1 MMISGKRGK
10 EKRKGKSMKKLEQW
24 MDRQTRTIWF
34 ACFLNVL
41 VLAVMLILLR
51 PAYETNDDI
60 SISMIVNGAW
70 GVRDIHVICQNY
82 LLGILYTALYSIGN
96 GMIPWYALIQFALA
110 FAALTTVTVVIFRRI
125 EKHGAFLVN
134 GILLIYFGYECY
146 IRMQYTKTAGILLGA
161 GVFLLFYEIEKEK
174 TSVPA
179 VIWGCF
185 LAVFGSLYRF
195 EEAAVCCV
203 LMAGIGFYLLITARQ
218 WGAQMPKKLLT
229 LFAVFGITGGLM
241 VGCELM
247 DQHLYA
253 SDSRWNAYMQ
263 YNEYRSNLTDYSMPS
278 YDDYE
283 EAYKELGIT
292 KTAYR
297 IFRSGLN
304 FYDPDV
310 YSLDTLKK
318 MDEMR
323 PRNQL
328 SRALA
333 ENFLKEFPVGYV
345 KITVFLG
352 FLLLAFLWLFWRKS
366 EKLVWLV
373 VAYEILAMGLID
385 FYLYYEGR
393 YLENRVEV
401 GMWFAISLVVIWFLD
416 SAKMHLNRQL
426 VLIALGCLLIAN
438 QSTWKSRWRGL
449 SEQEV
454 RDQKYLREG
463 FEDIVSVDPDGLYL
477 AKLGTITYTGYG
489 MFSPVPEG
497 TFENVVWYG
506 GWEMGNPL
514 WVDKMAEYHVTNPYR
529 DLIDQE
535 HVYIVDDKIDLTLKY
550 IKEYYQKDVEAELVK
565 KSTYLKVYRIKT
577 KS

>member
-1 MMISGKRGK
+1 
-10 EKRKGKSMKKLEQW
+10 MKNLKQW
-24 MDRQTRTIWF
+24 LHRQTSTVWF
-34 ACFLNVL
+34 ACVFNLTVL
-41 VLAVMLILLR
+41 VLMLLILR
-51 PAYETNDDI
+51 PGYETNDDI
-60 SISMIVNGAW
+60 SISMIANGAW
-70 GVRDIHVICQNY
+70 GVRDMHVICQNY
-82 LLGILYTALYSIGN
+82 LLGKLYNLFYTVGH
-96 GMIPWYALIQFALA
+96 GMIPWYAILQYA
-110 FAALTTVTVVIFRRI
+110 FVFSALTTVTCVLFRRLQS
-125 EKHGAFLVN
+125 EQAFLVN
-134 GILLIYFGYECY
+134 GILLLYFGYECY
-146 IRMQYTKTAGILLGA
+146 IRMQYTKTAGIMLGA
-161 GVFLLFYEIEKEK
+161 GAFLLFYEMEKK
-174 TSVPA
+174 KINRKA
-179 VIWGCF
+179 VVWGIL
-185 LAVFGSLYRF
+185 LAVTGSLYRF
-195 EEAAVCCV
+195 EETAVCCV
-203 LMAGIGFYLLITARQ
+203 LVAGIGLYFLMNLKQ
-218 WGAQMPKKLLT
+218 WGEQKKKRLLT
-229 LFAVFGITGGLM
+229 LLGVFGLTGILM
-241 VGCELM
+241 VGCEIL
-247 DQHLYA
+247 DQRLYA
-253 SDSRWNAYMQ
+253 SDPDWDAFMQ
-263 YNEYRSNLTDYSMPS
+263 YNEYRSNLTDYSIPAFA
-278 YDDYE
+278 DFE
-283 EAYKELGIT
+283 EEYKEMGIS
-292 KTAYR
+292 KTAYK
-297 IFRSGLN
+297 IFRTGLN

-318 MDEMR
+318 MDELR
-323 PRNQL
+323 PRNNL

-463 FEDIVSVDPDGLYL
+463 FEDIVSVDPEGLYL

-535 HVYIVDDKIDLTLKY
+535 HVYIVDDKINLTLKY

-565 KSTYLKVYRIKT
+565 ESTYLKVYRIKT

>member
-1 MMISGKRGK
+1 
-10 EKRKGKSMKKLEQW
+10 MKNLKQW
-24 MDRQTRTIWF
+24 LHRQTSTVWF
-34 ACFLNVL
+34 ACVFNLTVL
-41 VLAVMLILLR
+41 VLMLLILR
-51 PAYETNDDI
+51 PGYETNDDI
-60 SISMIVNGAW
+60 SISMIANGAW
-70 GVRDIHVICQNY
+70 GVRDMHVICQNY
-82 LLGILYTALYSIGN
+82 LLGKLYNLFYTVGH
-96 GMIPWYALIQFALA
+96 GMIPWYAVLQYTFV
-110 FAALTTVTVVIFRRI
+110 FSALTTVTCVLFRRLQS
-125 EKHGAFLVN
+125 EQAFLVN
-134 GILLIYFGYECY
+134 GILLLYFGYECY
-146 IRMQYTKTAGILLGA
+146 IRMQYTKTAGIMLGA
-161 GVFLLFYEIEKEK
+161 GAFLLFYEMEKEK
-174 TSVPA
+174 IRWKA
-179 VIWGCF
+179 VVWGIL
-185 LAVFGSLYRF
+185 LAVTGSLYRF
-195 EEAAVCCV
+195 EETAVCCV
-203 LMAGIGFYLLITARQ
+203 LIAGIGLYFLLNLKQ
-218 WGAQMPKKLLT
+218 WGEQKRKRLLT
-229 LFAVFGITGGLM
+229 MLGVFGLTGILM

-247 DQHLYA
+247 DQRLYA
-253 SDSRWNAYMQ
+253 SDPDWDTFMQ
-263 YNEYRSNLTDYSMPS
+263 YNEYRSNLTDYSIPAFA
-278 YDDYE
+278 DFE
-283 EAYKELGIT
+283 EEYKEMGIS
-292 KTAYR
+292 KTAYK
-297 IFRSGLN
+297 IFRTGLN

-318 MDEMR
+318 MDELR
-323 PRNQL
+323 PRNNL

-366 EKLVWLV
+366 EKQVWLV
-373 VAYEILAMGLID
+373 AAYEILAMGLID

-401 GMWFAISLVVIWFLD
+401 GMWFAISLVVIWCLD

-438 QSTWKSRWRGL
+438 QSNWKSRWRGL

-535 HVYIVDDKIDLTLKY
+535 HVYIVDDKINLTLKY

-565 KSTYLKVYRIKT
+565 ESTYLKVYRIKT

>member
-1 MMISGKRGK
+1 
-10 EKRKGKSMKKLEQW
+10 MKNLKQW
-24 MDRQTRTIWF
+24 LHRQTSTVWF
-34 ACFLNVL
+34 ACVFNLTVL
-41 VLAVMLILLR
+41 VLMLLILR
-51 PAYETNDDI
+51 PGYETNDDI
-60 SISMIVNGAW
+60 SISMIANGAW
-70 GVRDIHVICQNY
+70 GVRDMHVICQNY
-82 LLGILYTALYSIGN
+82 LLGKLYNLFYTVGH
-96 GMIPWYALIQFALA
+96 GMIPWYAILQYA
-110 FAALTTVTVVIFRRI
+110 FVFSALTTVTCVLFRRLQS
-125 EKHGAFLVN
+125 EQAFLVN
-134 GILLIYFGYECY
+134 GILLLYFGYECY
-146 IRMQYTKTAGILLGA
+146 IRMQYTKTAGIMLGA
-161 GVFLLFYEIEKEK
+161 GAFLLFCEMEKK
-174 TSVPA
+174 KINRKA
-179 VIWGCF
+179 VVWGIL
-185 LAVFGSLYRF
+185 LAVTGSLYRF
-195 EEAAVCCV
+195 EETAVCCV
-203 LMAGIGFYLLITARQ
+203 LVAGIGLYFLMNLKQ
-218 WGAQMPKKLLT
+218 WGEQKKKRLLT
-229 LFAVFGITGGLM
+229 LLGVFGLTGILM
-241 VGCELM
+241 LGCEIL
-247 DQHLYA
+247 DQRLYA
-253 SDSRWNAYMQ
+253 SDPDWDAFMQ
-263 YNEYRSNLTDYSMPS
+263 YNEYRSNLTDYSIPAFA
-278 YDDYE
+278 DFE
-283 EAYKELGIT
+283 EEYKEMGIS
-292 KTAYR
+292 KTAYK
-297 IFRSGLN
+297 IFRTGLN

-318 MDEMR
+318 MDELR
-323 PRNQL
+323 PRNNL

-535 HVYIVDDKIDLTLKY
+535 HVYIVDDKINLTLKY

-565 KSTYLKVYRIKT
+565 ESTYLKVYRIKT

>member
-1 MMISGKRGK
+1 
-10 EKRKGKSMKKLEQW
+10 MKNLKQW
-24 MDRQTRTIWF
+24 LHRQTSTVWF
-34 ACFLNVL
+34 ACVFNLTVL
-41 VLAVMLILLR
+41 VLMLLILR
-51 PAYETNDDI
+51 PGYETNDDI
-60 SISMIVNGAW
+60 SISMIANGAW
-70 GVRDIHVICQNY
+70 GVRDMHVICQNY
-82 LLGILYTALYSIGN
+82 LLGKLYNLFYTVGH
-96 GMIPWYALIQFALA
+96 GMIPWYAILQYA
-110 FAALTTVTVVIFRRI
+110 FVFSALTTVTCVLFRRLQS
-125 EKHGAFLVN
+125 EQAFLVN
-134 GILLIYFGYECY
+134 GILLLYFGYECY
-146 IRMQYTKTAGILLGA
+146 IRMQYTKTAGIMLGA
-161 GVFLLFYEIEKEK
+161 GAFLLFCEMEKK
-174 TSVPA
+174 KINRKA
-179 VIWGCF
+179 VVWGIL
-185 LAVFGSLYRF
+185 LAVTGSLYRF
-195 EEAAVCCV
+195 EETAVCCV
-203 LMAGIGFYLLITARQ
+203 LVAGIGLYFLMNLKQ
-218 WGAQMPKKLLT
+218 WGEQKKKRLLT
-229 LFAVFGITGGLM
+229 LLGVFGLTGILM
-241 VGCELM
+241 VGCEIL
-247 DQHLYA
+247 DQRLYA
-253 SDSRWNAYMQ
+253 SDPDWDAFMQ
-263 YNEYRSNLTDYSMPS
+263 YNEYRSNLTDYSIPAFA
-278 YDDYE
+278 DFE
-283 EAYKELGIT
+283 EEYKEMGIS
-292 KTAYR
+292 KTAYK
-297 IFRSGLN
+297 IFRTGLN

-318 MDEMR
+318 MDELR
-323 PRNQL
+323 PRNNL

-535 HVYIVDDKIDLTLKY
+535 HVYIVDDKINLTLKY

-565 KSTYLKVYRIKT
+565 ESTYLKVYRIKT

>member
-1 MMISGKRGK
+1 
-10 EKRKGKSMKKLEQW
+10 MKNLKQW
-24 MDRQTRTIWF
+24 LHRQTSTVWF
-34 ACFLNVL
+34 ACVFNLTVL
-41 VLAVMLILLR
+41 VLMLLILR
-51 PAYETNDDI
+51 PGYETNDDI
-60 SISMIVNGAW
+60 SISMIANGAW
-70 GVRDIHVICQNY
+70 GVRDMHVICQNY
-82 LLGILYTALYSIGN
+82 LLGKLYNLFYTVGH
-96 GMIPWYALIQFALA
+96 GMIPWYAVLQYTFV
-110 FAALTTVTVVIFRRI
+110 FSALTTVTCVLFRRLQS
-125 EKHGAFLVN
+125 EQAFLVN
-134 GILLIYFGYECY
+134 GILLLYFGYECY

-161 GVFLLFYEIEKEK
+161 GAFLLFYEMEKEK
-174 TSVPA
+174 IRWKA
-179 VIWGCF
+179 VVWGIL
-185 LAVFGSLYRF
+185 LAVTGSLYRF
-195 EEAAVCCV
+195 EETAVCCV
-203 LMAGIGFYLLITARQ
+203 LIAGIGLYFLLNLKQ
-218 WGAQMPKKLLT
+218 WGEQKRKRLLT
-229 LFAVFGITGGLM
+229 MLGVFGLTGILM

-247 DQHLYA
+247 DQRLYA
-253 SDSRWNAYMQ
+253 SDPDWDAFMQ
-263 YNEYRSNLTDYSMPS
+263 YNEYRSNLTDYSIPAFA
-278 YDDYE
+278 DFE
-283 EAYKELGIT
+283 EEYKEMGIS
-292 KTAYR
+292 KTAYK
-297 IFRSGLN
+297 IFRTGLN

-318 MDEMR
+318 MDELR
-323 PRNQL
+323 PRNNL

-373 VAYEILAMGLID
+373 AAYEILAMGLID

-535 HVYIVDDKIDLTLKY
+535 HVYIVDDKINLTLKY

-565 KSTYLKVYRIKT
+565 ESTYLKVYRIKT

>member
-1 MMISGKRGK
+1 
-10 EKRKGKSMKKLEQW
+10 MKNLKQW
-24 MDRQTRTIWF
+24 LHRQTSTVWF
-34 ACFLNVL
+34 ACVFNLTVL
-41 VLAVMLILLR
+41 VLMLLILR
-51 PAYETNDDI
+51 PGYETNDDI
-60 SISMIVNGAW
+60 SISMIANGAW
-70 GVRDIHVICQNY
+70 GVRDMHVICQNY
-82 LLGILYTALYSIGN
+82 LLGKLYNLFYTVGH
-96 GMIPWYALIQFALA
+96 GMIPWYAVLQYTFV
-110 FAALTTVTVVIFRRI
+110 FSALTTVTCVLFRRLQS
-125 EKHGAFLVN
+125 EQAFLVN
-134 GILLIYFGYECY
+134 GILLLYFGYECY
-146 IRMQYTKTAGILLGA
+146 IRMQYTKTAGIMLGA
-161 GVFLLFYEIEKEK
+161 GAFLLFYEMEKEK
-174 TSVPA
+174 IRWKA
-179 VIWGCF
+179 VVWGIL
-185 LAVFGSLYRF
+185 LAVTGSLYRF
-195 EEAAVCCV
+195 EETAVCCV
-203 LMAGIGFYLLITARQ
+203 LVAGIGLYFLMNLKQ
-218 WGAQMPKKLLT
+218 WGEQKKKRLLT
-229 LFAVFGITGGLM
+229 LLGVFGLTGILM
-241 VGCELM
+241 VGCEIL
-247 DQHLYA
+247 DQRLYA
-253 SDSRWNAYMQ
+253 SDPDWDAFMQ
-263 YNEYRSNLTDYSMPS
+263 YNEYRSNLTDYSIPAFA
-278 YDDYE
+278 DFE
-283 EAYKELGIT
+283 EEYKEMGIS
-292 KTAYR
+292 KTAYK
-297 IFRSGLN
+297 IFRTGLN

-318 MDEMR
+318 MDELR
-323 PRNQL
+323 PRNNL

-366 EKLVWLV
+366 EKQVWLV
-373 VAYEILAMGLID
+373 AAYEILAMGLID

-401 GMWFAISLVVIWFLD
+401 GMWFAISLVVIWCLD

-535 HVYIVDDKIDLTLKY
+535 HVYIVDDKINLTLKY

-565 KSTYLKVYRIKT
+565 ESTYLKVYRIKT

>member
-1 MMISGKRGK
+1 
-10 EKRKGKSMKKLEQW
+10 MKNLKQW
-24 MDRQTRTIWF
+24 LHRQTSTVWF
-34 ACFLNVL
+34 ACAFNLTVL
-41 VLAVMLILLR
+41 VLMLLILR
-51 PAYETNDDI
+51 PGYETNDDI
-60 SISMIVNGAW
+60 SISMIANGAW
-70 GVRDIHVICQNY
+70 GVRDMHVICQNY
-82 LLGILYTALYSIGN
+82 LLGKLYNLFYTVGH
-96 GMIPWYALIQFALA
+96 GMIPWYAILQYA
-110 FAALTTVTVVIFRRI
+110 FVFSALTTVTCVLFRRLQS
-125 EKHGAFLVN
+125 EQAFLVN
-134 GILLIYFGYECY
+134 GILLLYFGYECY
-146 IRMQYTKTAGILLGA
+146 IRMQYTKTAGIMLGA
-161 GVFLLFYEIEKEK
+161 GAFLLFYEMEKK
-174 TSVPA
+174 KINRKA
-179 VIWGCF
+179 VVWGIL
-185 LAVFGSLYRF
+185 LAVTGSLYRF
-195 EEAAVCCV
+195 EETAVCCV
-203 LMAGIGFYLLITARQ
+203 LVAGIGLYFLMNLKQ
-218 WGAQMPKKLLT
+218 WEKQKKKRLLT
-229 LFAVFGITGGLM
+229 FLGVFGLTGILM
-241 VGCELM
+241 VGCEIL
-247 DQHLYA
+247 DQRLYA
-253 SDSRWNAYMQ
+253 SDPDWNAFMQ
-263 YNEYRSNLTDYSMPS
+263 YNEYRSNLTDYSIPAFA
-278 YDDYE
+278 DFE
-283 EAYKELGIT
+283 EEYKEMGIS
-292 KTAYR
+292 KTAYK
-297 IFRSGLN
+297 IFRTGLN

-366 EKLVWLV
+366 EKQVWLV
-373 VAYEILAMGLID
+373 AAYEILAMGLID

-401 GMWFAISLVVIWFLD
+401 GMWFAISLVVIWCLD

-463 FEDIVSVDPDGLYL
+463 FEDIVSVDPEGLYL

-489 MFSPVPEG
+489 MFSPVPKG

-529 DLIDQE
+529 DLINQE

>member
-1 MMISGKRGK
+1 
-10 EKRKGKSMKKLEQW
+10 MKNLKQW
-24 MDRQTRTIWF
+24 LHRQTSTVWF
-34 ACFLNVL
+34 ACVFNLTVL
-41 VLAVMLILLR
+41 VLMLLILR
-51 PAYETNDDI
+51 PGYETNDDI
-60 SISMIVNGAW
+60 SISMIANGAW
-70 GVRDIHVICQNY
+70 GVRDMHVICQNY
-82 LLGILYTALYSIGN
+82 LLGKLYNLFYTVGH
-96 GMIPWYALIQFALA
+96 GMIPWYAVLQYTFV
-110 FAALTTVTVVIFRRI
+110 FSALTTVTCVLFRRLQS
-125 EKHGAFLVN
+125 EQAFLVN
-134 GILLIYFGYECY
+134 GILLLYFGYECY
-146 IRMQYTKTAGILLGA
+146 IRMQYTKTAGIMLGA
-161 GVFLLFYEIEKEK
+161 GAFLLFYEMEKEK
-174 TSVPA
+174 IRWKA
-179 VIWGCF
+179 VVWGIL
-185 LAVFGSLYRF
+185 LAVTGSLYRF
-195 EEAAVCCV
+195 EETAVCCV
-203 LMAGIGFYLLITARQ
+203 LIAGIGLYFLLNLKQ
-218 WGAQMPKKLLT
+218 WGEQKRKRLLT
-229 LFAVFGITGGLM
+229 MLGVFGLTGILM

-247 DQHLYA
+247 DQRLYA
-253 SDSRWNAYMQ
+253 SDPDWDAFMQ
-263 YNEYRSNLTDYSMPS
+263 YNEYRSNLTDYSIPAFA
-278 YDDYE
+278 DFE
-283 EAYKELGIT
+283 EEYKEMGIS
-292 KTAYR
+292 KTAYK
-297 IFRSGLN
+297 IFRTGLN

-318 MDEMR
+318 MDELR
-323 PRNQL
+323 PRNNL

-373 VAYEILAMGLID
+373 AAYEILAMGLID

-535 HVYIVDDKIDLTLKY
+535 HVYIVDDKINLTLKY

-565 KSTYLKVYRIKT
+565 ESTYLKVYRIKT

>member
-1 MMISGKRGK
+1 
-10 EKRKGKSMKKLEQW
+10 MKNLKQW
-24 MDRQTRTIWF
+24 LHRQTSTVWF
-34 ACFLNVL
+34 ACVFNLTVL
-41 VLAVMLILLR
+41 VLMLLILR
-51 PAYETNDDI
+51 PGYETNDDI
-60 SISMIVNGAW
+60 SISMIANGAW
-70 GVRDIHVICQNY
+70 GVRDMHVICQNY
-82 LLGILYTALYSIGN
+82 LLGKLYNLFYTVGH
-96 GMIPWYALIQFALA
+96 GMIPWYAILQYA
-110 FAALTTVTVVIFRRI
+110 FVFSALTTVTCVLFRRLQS
-125 EKHGAFLVN
+125 EQAFLVN
-134 GILLIYFGYECY
+134 GILLLYFGYECY
-146 IRMQYTKTAGILLGA
+146 IRMQYTKTAGIMLGA
-161 GVFLLFYEIEKEK
+161 GAFLLFYEMEKK
-174 TSVPA
+174 KINRKA
-179 VIWGCF
+179 VVWGIL
-185 LAVFGSLYRF
+185 LAVTGSLYRF
-195 EEAAVCCV
+195 EETAVCCV
-203 LMAGIGFYLLITARQ
+203 LVAGIGLYFLMNLKQ
-218 WGAQMPKKLLT
+218 WGEQKKKRLLT
-229 LFAVFGITGGLM
+229 LLGVFGLTGILM
-241 VGCELM
+241 VGCEIL
-247 DQHLYA
+247 DQRLYA
-253 SDSRWNAYMQ
+253 SDPDWDAFMQ
-263 YNEYRSNLTDYSMPS
+263 YNEYRSNLTDYSIPAFA
-278 YDDYE
+278 DFE
-283 EAYKELGIT
+283 EEYKEMGIS
-292 KTAYR
+292 KTAYK
-297 IFRSGLN
+297 IFRTGLN

-318 MDEMR
+318 MDELR
-323 PRNQL
+323 PRNNL

-366 EKLVWLV
+366 EKQVWLV
-373 VAYEILAMGLID
+373 AAYEILAMGLID

-401 GMWFAISLVVIWFLD
+401 GMWFAISLVGIWFLD

-463 FEDIVSVDPDGLYL
+463 FEDIVSVDPEGLYL

-497 TFENVVWYG
+497 IFENVVWYG

-535 HVYIVDDKIDLTLKY
+535 HVYIVDDKINLTLKY

-565 KSTYLKVYRIKT
+565 ESTYLKVYRIKT

>member
-1 MMISGKRGK
+1 
-10 EKRKGKSMKKLEQW
+10 MKNLKQW
-24 MDRQTRTIWF
+24 LHRQTSTVWF
-34 ACFLNVL
+34 ACVFNLTVL
-41 VLAVMLILLR
+41 VLMLLILR
-51 PAYETNDDI
+51 PGYETNDDI
-60 SISMIVNGAW
+60 SISMIANGAW
-70 GVRDIHVICQNY
+70 GVRDMHVICQNY
-82 LLGILYTALYSIGN
+82 LLGKLYNLFYTVGH
-96 GMIPWYALIQFALA
+96 GMIPWYAVLQYTFV
-110 FAALTTVTVVIFRRI
+110 FSALTTVTCVLFRRLKG
-125 EKHGAFLVN
+125 EQAFLVN
-134 GILLIYFGYECY
+134 GILLLYFGYECY
-146 IRMQYTKTAGILLGA
+146 IRMQYTKTAGIMLGA
-161 GVFLLFYEIEKEK
+161 GAFLLFYEMEKEK
-174 TSVPA
+174 ISWKA
-179 VIWGCF
+179 VVWGIL
-185 LAVFGSLYRF
+185 LAVTGSLYRF
-195 EEAAVCCV
+195 EETAVCCV
-203 LMAGIGFYLLITARQ
+203 LIAGIGLNFLMNLKQ
-218 WGAQMPKKLLT
+218 WEKQKKKRLLT
-229 LFAVFGITGGLM
+229 FLGVFGLTGILM

-247 DQHLYA
+247 DQRLYA
-253 SDSRWNAYMQ
+253 SDPDWDAFMQ
-263 YNEYRSNLTDYSMPS
+263 YNEYRSNLTDYSIPAFA
-278 YDDYE
+278 DFE
-283 EAYKELGIT
+283 EEYKKMGIN
-292 KTAYR
+292 KTAYK
-297 IFRSGLN
+297 IFRTGLN

-318 MDEMR
+318 MDELR
-323 PRNQL
+323 PRNNL

-366 EKLVWLV
+366 EKQVWLV
-373 VAYEILAMGLID
+373 AAYEILAMGLID

-401 GMWFAISLVVIWFLD
+401 GMWFAISLVVIWCLD

-463 FEDIVSVDPDGLYL
+463 FEDIVSVDPEGLYL

>member
-1 MMISGKRGK
+1 
-10 EKRKGKSMKKLEQW
+10 MKNLKQW
-24 MDRQTRTIWF
+24 LHRQTSTVWF
-34 ACFLNVL
+34 ACVFNLTVL
-41 VLAVMLILLR
+41 VLMLLILR
-51 PAYETNDDI
+51 PGYETNDDI
-60 SISMIVNGAW
+60 SISMIANGAW
-70 GVRDIHVICQNY
+70 GVRDMHVICQNY
-82 LLGILYTALYSIGN
+82 LLGKLYNLFYTVGH
-96 GMIPWYALIQFALA
+96 GMIPWYAILQYA
-110 FAALTTVTVVIFRRI
+110 FVFSALTTVTCVLFRRLQS
-125 EKHGAFLVN
+125 EQAFLVN
-134 GILLIYFGYECY
+134 GILLLYFGYECY
-146 IRMQYTKTAGILLGA
+146 IRMQYTKTAGIMLGA
-161 GVFLLFYEIEKEK
+161 GAFLLFYEMEKK
-174 TSVPA
+174 KINRKA
-179 VIWGCF
+179 VVWGIL
-185 LAVFGSLYRF
+185 LAVTGSLYRF
-195 EEAAVCCV
+195 EETAVCCV
-203 LMAGIGFYLLITARQ
+203 LVAGIGLYFLMNLKQ
-218 WGAQMPKKLLT
+218 WGEQKKKRLLT
-229 LFAVFGITGGLM
+229 LLGVFGLTGILM
-241 VGCELM
+241 VGCEIL
-247 DQHLYA
+247 DQRLYA
-253 SDSRWNAYMQ
+253 SDPDWDAFMQ
-263 YNEYRSNLTDYSMPS
+263 YNEYRSNLTDYSIPAFA
-278 YDDYE
+278 DFE
-283 EAYKELGIT
+283 EEYKEMGIS
-292 KTAYR
+292 KTAYK
-297 IFRSGLN
+297 IFRTGLN

-318 MDEMR
+318 MDELR
-323 PRNQL
+323 PRNNL

-463 FEDIVSVDPDGLYL
+463 FEDIVSVDPEGLYL

>member
-1 MMISGKRGK
+1 
-10 EKRKGKSMKKLEQW
+10 MKNLKQW
-24 MDRQTRTIWF
+24 LHRQTSTVWF
-34 ACFLNVL
+34 ACVFNLTVL
-41 VLAVMLILLR
+41 VLMLLILR
-51 PAYETNDDI
+51 PGYETNDDI
-60 SISMIVNGAW
+60 SISMIANGAW
-70 GVRDIHVICQNY
+70 GVRDMHVICQNY
-82 LLGILYTALYSIGN
+82 LLGKLYNLFYTVGH
-96 GMIPWYALIQFALA
+96 GMIPWYAILQYA
-110 FAALTTVTVVIFRRI
+110 FVFSALTTVTCVLFRRLQS
-125 EKHGAFLVN
+125 EQAFLVN
-134 GILLIYFGYECY
+134 GILLLYFGYECY
-146 IRMQYTKTAGILLGA
+146 IRMQYTKTAGIMLGA
-161 GVFLLFYEIEKEK
+161 GAFLLFYEMEKK
-174 TSVPA
+174 KINRKA
-179 VIWGCF
+179 VVWGIL
-185 LAVFGSLYRF
+185 LAVTGSLYRF
-195 EEAAVCCV
+195 EETAVCCV
-203 LMAGIGFYLLITARQ
+203 LVAGIGLYFLMNLKQ
-218 WGAQMPKKLLT
+218 WGEQKKKRLLT
-229 LFAVFGITGGLM
+229 LLGVFGLTGILM
-241 VGCELM
+241 VGCEIL
-247 DQHLYA
+247 DQRLYA
-253 SDSRWNAYMQ
+253 SDPDWDAFMQ
-263 YNEYRSNLTDYSMPS
+263 YNEYRSNLTDYSIPAFA
-278 YDDYE
+278 DFE
-283 EAYKELGIT
+283 EEYKEMGIS
-292 KTAYR
+292 KTAYK
-297 IFRSGLN
+297 IFRTGLN

-318 MDEMR
+318 MDELR
-323 PRNQL
+323 PRNNL

-535 HVYIVDDKIDLTLKY
+535 HVYIVDDKINLTLKY

-565 KSTYLKVYRIKT
+565 ESTYLKVYRIKT

>member
-1 MMISGKRGK
+1 
-10 EKRKGKSMKKLEQW
+10 MKNLKQW
-24 MDRQTRTIWF
+24 LHRQTSTVWF
-34 ACFLNVL
+34 ACVFNLTVL
-41 VLAVMLILLR
+41 VLMLLILR
-51 PAYETNDDI
+51 PGYETNDDI
-60 SISMIVNGAW
+60 SISMIANGAW
-70 GVRDIHVICQNY
+70 GVRDMHVICQNY
-82 LLGILYTALYSIGN
+82 LLGKLYNLFYTVGH
-96 GMIPWYALIQFALA
+96 GMIPWYAVLQYTFV
-110 FAALTTVTVVIFRRI
+110 FSALTTVTCVLFRRLQS
-125 EKHGAFLVN
+125 EQAFLVN
-134 GILLIYFGYECY
+134 GILLLYFGYECY
-146 IRMQYTKTAGILLGA
+146 IRMQYTKTAGIMLGA
-161 GVFLLFYEIEKEK
+161 GAFLLFYEMEKEK
-174 TSVPA
+174 INRKA
-179 VIWGCF
+179 VVWGIL
-185 LAVFGSLYRF
+185 LAVTGSLYRF
-195 EEAAVCCV
+195 EETAVCCV
-203 LMAGIGFYLLITARQ
+203 LIAGIGLYFLLNLKQ
-218 WGAQMPKKLLT
+218 WGEQKRKRLLT
-229 LFAVFGITGGLM
+229 MLGVFGLTGILM

-247 DQHLYA
+247 DQRLYA
-253 SDSRWNAYMQ
+253 SDPDWDTFMQ
-263 YNEYRSNLTDYSMPS
+263 YNEYRSNLTDYSIPAFA
-278 YDDYE
+278 DFE
-283 EAYKELGIT
+283 EEYKEMGIS
-292 KTAYR
+292 KTAYK
-297 IFRSGLN
+297 IFRTGLN

-318 MDEMR
+318 MDELR
-323 PRNQL
+323 PRNNL

-366 EKLVWLV
+366 EKQVWLV
-373 VAYEILAMGLID
+373 AAYEILAMGLID

-401 GMWFAISLVVIWFLD
+401 GMWFAISLVVIWCLD

-535 HVYIVDDKIDLTLKY
+535 HVYIVDDKINLTLKY

-565 KSTYLKVYRIKT
+565 ESTYLKVYRIKT

>member
-1 MMISGKRGK
+1 
-10 EKRKGKSMKKLEQW
+10 MKNLKQW
-24 MDRQTRTIWF
+24 LHRQTSTVWF
-34 ACFLNVL
+34 ACVFNLTVL
-41 VLAVMLILLR
+41 VLMLLILR
-51 PAYETNDDI
+51 PGYETNDDI
-60 SISMIVNGAW
+60 SISMIANGAW
-70 GVRDIHVICQNY
+70 GVRDMHVICQNY
-82 LLGILYTALYSIGN
+82 LLGKLYNLFYTVGH
-96 GMIPWYALIQFALA
+96 GMIPWYAILQYA
-110 FAALTTVTVVIFRRI
+110 FVFSALTTVTCVLFRRLQS
-125 EKHGAFLVN
+125 EQAFLVN
-134 GILLIYFGYECY
+134 GILLLYFGYECY
-146 IRMQYTKTAGILLGA
+146 IRMQYTKTAGIMLGA
-161 GVFLLFYEIEKEK
+161 GAFLLFYEMEKK
-174 TSVPA
+174 KINRKA
-179 VIWGCF
+179 VVWGIL
-185 LAVFGSLYRF
+185 LAVTGSLYRF
-195 EEAAVCCV
+195 EETAVCCV
-203 LMAGIGFYLLITARQ
+203 LVAGIGLYFLMNLKQ
-218 WGAQMPKKLLT
+218 WGEQKKKRLLT
-229 LFAVFGITGGLM
+229 LLGVFGLTGILM
-241 VGCELM
+241 VGCEIL
-247 DQHLYA
+247 DQRLYA
-253 SDSRWNAYMQ
+253 SDPDWNAFMQ
-263 YNEYRSNLTDYSMPS
+263 YNEYRSNLTDYSIPAFA
-278 YDDYE
+278 DFE
-283 EAYKELGIT
+283 EEYKEMGIS
-292 KTAYR
+292 KTAYK
-297 IFRSGLN
+297 IFRTGLN

-318 MDEMR
+318 MDELR
-323 PRNQL
+323 PRNNL

-463 FEDIVSVDPDGLYL
+463 FEDIVSVDPEGLYL

-535 HVYIVDDKIDLTLKY
+535 HVYIVDDKINLTLKY

-565 KSTYLKVYRIKT
+565 ESTYLKVYRIKT

>member
-1 MMISGKRGK
+1 
-10 EKRKGKSMKKLEQW
+10 MKNLKQW
-24 MDRQTRTIWF
+24 LHRQTSTVWF
-34 ACFLNVL
+34 ACVFNLTVL
-41 VLAVMLILLR
+41 VLMLLILR
-51 PAYETNDDI
+51 PGYETNDDI
-60 SISMIVNGAW
+60 SISMIANGAW
-70 GVRDIHVICQNY
+70 GVRDMHVICQNY
-82 LLGILYTALYSIGN
+82 LLGKLYNLFYTVGH
-96 GMIPWYALIQFALA
+96 GMIPWYAVLQYTFV
-110 FAALTTVTVVIFRRI
+110 FSALTTVTCVLFRRLQS
-125 EKHGAFLVN
+125 EQAFLVN
-134 GILLIYFGYECY
+134 GILLLYFGYECY
-146 IRMQYTKTAGILLGA
+146 IRMQYTKTAGIMLGA
-161 GVFLLFYEIEKEK
+161 GAFLLFYEMEKEK
-174 TSVPA
+174 IRWKA
-179 VIWGCF
+179 VVWGIL
-185 LAVFGSLYRF
+185 LAVTGSLYRF
-195 EEAAVCCV
+195 EETAVCCV
-203 LMAGIGFYLLITARQ
+203 LVAGIGLYFLMNLKQ
-218 WGAQMPKKLLT
+218 WGEQKKKRLLT
-229 LFAVFGITGGLM
+229 LLGVFGLTGILM
-241 VGCELM
+241 VGCEIL
-247 DQHLYA
+247 DQRLYA
-253 SDSRWNAYMQ
+253 SDPDWDAFMQ
-263 YNEYRSNLTDYSMPS
+263 YNEYRSNLTDYSIPAFA
-278 YDDYE
+278 DFE
-283 EAYKELGIT
+283 EEYKEMGIS
-292 KTAYR
+292 KTAYK
-297 IFRSGLN
+297 IFRTGLN

-318 MDEMR
+318 MDELR
-323 PRNQL
+323 PRNNL

-366 EKLVWLV
+366 EKQVWLV
-373 VAYEILAMGLID
+373 AAYEILAMGLID

-401 GMWFAISLVVIWFLD
+401 GMWFAISLVVIWCLD

-535 HVYIVDDKIDLTLKY
+535 HVYIVDDKINLTLKY

-565 KSTYLKVYRIKT
+565 RINLSESISDQDKILNN
-577 KS
+577 

>member
-1 MMISGKRGK
+1 
-10 EKRKGKSMKKLEQW
+10 MKNLKQW
-24 MDRQTRTIWF
+24 LHRQTSSVWF
-34 ACFLNVL
+34 ACVFNLTVL
-41 VLAVMLILLR
+41 VLMLLILR
-51 PAYETNDDI
+51 PGYETNDDI
-60 SISMIVNGAW
+60 SISMIANGAW
-70 GVRDIHVICQNY
+70 GVRDMHAICQNY
-82 LLGILYTALYSIGN
+82 LLGKLYNLFYTVGH
-96 GMIPWYALIQFALA
+96 GMIPWYAILQYA
-110 FAALTTVTVVIFRRI
+110 FVFSALTTVTCVLFRRLQS
-125 EKHGAFLVN
+125 EQAFLVN
-134 GILLIYFGYECY
+134 GILLLYFGYECY
-146 IRMQYTKTAGILLGA
+146 IRMQYTKTAGIMLGA
-161 GVFLLFYEIEKEK
+161 GAFLLFYEMEKK
-174 TSVPA
+174 KINRKA
-179 VIWGCF
+179 VVWGIL
-185 LAVFGSLYRF
+185 LAVTGSLYRF
-195 EEAAVCCV
+195 EETAVCCV
-203 LMAGIGFYLLITARQ
+203 LVAGIGLYFLMNLKQ
-218 WGAQMPKKLLT
+218 WGEQKKKRLLT
-229 LFAVFGITGGLM
+229 LLGVFGLTGILM
-241 VGCELM
+241 VGCEIL
-247 DQHLYA
+247 DQRLYA
-253 SDSRWNAYMQ
+253 SDPDWDAFMQ
-263 YNEYRSNLTDYSMPS
+263 YNEYRSNLTDYSIPAFA
-278 YDDYE
+278 DFE
-283 EAYKELGIT
+283 EEYKEMGIS
-292 KTAYR
+292 KTAYK
-297 IFRSGLN
+297 IFRTGLN

-318 MDEMR
+318 MDELR
-323 PRNQL
+323 PRNNL

-463 FEDIVSVDPDGLYL
+463 FEDIVSVDPEGLYL

-535 HVYIVDDKIDLTLKY
+535 HVYIVDDKINLTLKY
-550 IKEYYQKDVEAELVK
+550 IKEYYQKYVEAELVK
-565 KSTYLKVYRIKT
+565 ESTYLNVYRIKT

>member
-1 MMISGKRGK
+1 
-10 EKRKGKSMKKLEQW
+10 MKNLKQW
-24 MDRQTRTIWF
+24 LHRQTSTVWF
-34 ACFLNVL
+34 ACVFNLTVL
-41 VLAVMLILLR
+41 VLMLLILR
-51 PAYETNDDI
+51 PGYETNDDI
-60 SISMIVNGAW
+60 SISMIANGAW
-70 GVRDIHVICQNY
+70 GVRDMHVICQNY
-82 LLGILYTALYSIGN
+82 LLGKLYNLFYTVGH
-96 GMIPWYALIQFALA
+96 GMIPWYAILQYA
-110 FAALTTVTVVIFRRI
+110 FVFSALTTVTCVLFRRLQS
-125 EKHGAFLVN
+125 EQAFLVN
-134 GILLIYFGYECY
+134 GILLLYFGYECY
-146 IRMQYTKTAGILLGA
+146 IRMQYTKTAGIMLGA
-161 GVFLLFYEIEKEK
+161 GAFLLFCEMEKK
-174 TSVPA
+174 KINRKA
-179 VIWGCF
+179 VVWGIL
-185 LAVFGSLYRF
+185 LAVTGSLYRF
-195 EEAAVCCV
+195 EETAVCCV
-203 LMAGIGFYLLITARQ
+203 LVAGIGLYFLMNLKQ
-218 WGAQMPKKLLT
+218 WGEQKKKRLLT
-229 LFAVFGITGGLM
+229 LLGVFGLTGILM
-241 VGCELM
+241 VGCEIL
-247 DQHLYA
+247 DQRLYA
-253 SDSRWNAYMQ
+253 SDPDWDAFMQ
-263 YNEYRSNLTDYSMPS
+263 YNEYRSNLTDYSIPAFA
-278 YDDYE
+278 DFE
-283 EAYKELGIT
+283 EEYKEMGIS
-292 KTAYR
+292 KTAYK
-297 IFRSGLN
+297 IFRTGLN

-318 MDEMR
+318 MDELR
-323 PRNQL
+323 PRNNL

-463 FEDIVSVDPDGLYL
+463 FEDIVSVDPEGLYL

-535 HVYIVDDKIDLTLKY
+535 HVYIVDDKINLTLKY

-565 KSTYLKVYRIKT
+565 ESTYLKVYRIKT

>member
-1 MMISGKRGK
+1 
-10 EKRKGKSMKKLEQW
+10 MKNLKQW
-24 MDRQTRTIWF
+24 LHRQTSTVWF
-34 ACFLNVL
+34 ACVFNLTVL
-41 VLAVMLILLR
+41 VLMLLILR
-51 PAYETNDDI
+51 PGYETNDDI
-60 SISMIVNGAW
+60 SISMIANGAW
-70 GVRDIHVICQNY
+70 GVRDMHVICQNY
-82 LLGILYTALYSIGN
+82 LLGKLYNLFYTVGH
-96 GMIPWYALIQFALA
+96 GMIPWYAVLQYTFV
-110 FAALTTVTVVIFRRI
+110 FSALTTVTCVLFRRLQS
-125 EKHGAFLVN
+125 EQAFLVN
-134 GILLIYFGYECY
+134 GILLLYFGYECY
-146 IRMQYTKTAGILLGA
+146 IRMQYTKTAGIMLGA
-161 GVFLLFYEIEKEK
+161 GAFLLFYEMEKK
-174 TSVPA
+174 KINRKA
-179 VIWGCF
+179 VVWGIL
-185 LAVFGSLYRF
+185 LAVTGSLYRF
-195 EEAAVCCV
+195 EETAVCCV
-203 LMAGIGFYLLITARQ
+203 LVAGIGLYFLMNLKQ
-218 WGAQMPKKLLT
+218 WGEQKKKRLLT
-229 LFAVFGITGGLM
+229 LLGVFGLTGILM
-241 VGCELM
+241 VGCEIL
-247 DQHLYA
+247 DQRLYA
-253 SDSRWNAYMQ
+253 SDPDWDAFMQ
-263 YNEYRSNLTDYSMPS
+263 YNEYRSNLTDYSIPAFA
-278 YDDYE
+278 DFE
-283 EAYKELGIT
+283 EEYKEMGIS
-292 KTAYR
+292 KTAYK
-297 IFRSGLN
+297 IFRTGLN

-318 MDEMR
+318 MDELR
-323 PRNQL
+323 PRNNL

-401 GMWFAISLVVIWFLD
+401 GMWFAISLVVIWCLD

-535 HVYIVDDKIDLTLKY
+535 HVYIVDDKINLTLKY

-565 KSTYLKVYRIKT
+565 ESTYLKVYRIKT

>member
-1 MMISGKRGK
+1 
-10 EKRKGKSMKKLEQW
+10 MKNLKQW
-24 MDRQTRTIWF
+24 LHRQTSTVWF
-34 ACFLNVL
+34 ACVFNLTVL
-41 VLAVMLILLR
+41 VLMLLILR
-51 PAYETNDDI
+51 PGYETNDDI
-60 SISMIVNGAW
+60 SISMIANGAW
-70 GVRDIHVICQNY
+70 GVRDMHVICQNY
-82 LLGILYTALYSIGN
+82 LLGKLYNLFYTVGH
-96 GMIPWYALIQFALA
+96 GMIPWYAVLQYTFV
-110 FAALTTVTVVIFRRI
+110 FSALTTVTCVLFRRLQS
-125 EKHGAFLVN
+125 EQAFLVN
-134 GILLIYFGYECY
+134 GILLLYFGYECY
-146 IRMQYTKTAGILLGA
+146 IRMQYTKTAGIMLGA
-161 GVFLLFYEIEKEK
+161 GAFLLFYEMEKEK
-174 TSVPA
+174 IRWKA
-179 VIWGCF
+179 VVWGIL
-185 LAVFGSLYRF
+185 LAVTGSLYRF
-195 EEAAVCCV
+195 EETAVCCV
-203 LMAGIGFYLLITARQ
+203 LIAGIGLYFLLNLKQ
-218 WGAQMPKKLLT
+218 WGEQKRKRLLT
-229 LFAVFGITGGLM
+229 MLGVFGLTGILM

-247 DQHLYA
+247 DQRLYA
-253 SDSRWNAYMQ
+253 TDPDWDTFMQ
-263 YNEYRSNLTDYSMPS
+263 YNEYRSNLTDYSIPAFA
-278 YDDYE
+278 DFE
-283 EAYKELGIT
+283 EEYKEMGIS
-292 KTAYR
+292 KTAYK
-297 IFRSGLN
+297 IFRTGLN

-318 MDEMR
+318 MDELR
-323 PRNQL
+323 PRNNL

-366 EKLVWLV
+366 EKQVWLV
-373 VAYEILAMGLID
+373 AAYEILAMGLID

-401 GMWFAISLVVIWFLD
+401 GMWFAISLVVIWCLD

-438 QSTWKSRWRGL
+438 QSNWKSRWRGL

-535 HVYIVDDKIDLTLKY
+535 HVYIVDDKINLTLKY

-565 KSTYLKVYRIKT
+565 ESTYLKVYRIKT